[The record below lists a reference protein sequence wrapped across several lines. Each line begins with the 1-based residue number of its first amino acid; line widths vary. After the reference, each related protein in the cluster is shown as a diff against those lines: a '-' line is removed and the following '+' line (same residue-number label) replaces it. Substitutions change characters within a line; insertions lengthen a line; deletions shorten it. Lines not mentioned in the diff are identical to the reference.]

1 MNKMQKQNLLVSLN
15 KLRAYNNRINEKN
28 IYEQRNKKIILYNEE
43 VKKIMEKAEK
53 MYIDI
58 ISKKDAEIDRLKKEL
73 YGG

>member
-1 MNKMQKQNLLVSLN
+1 MLKQNLLVSLN

-28 IYEQRNKKIILYNEE
+28 ICEQRNKKIILYNEE

-53 MYIDI
+53 MYIDV

>member
-53 MYIDI
+53 MYIDV

>member
-28 IYEQRNKKIILYNEE
+28 IYEQKNKKIILYNEE

-53 MYIDI
+53 MYIDV

>member
-15 KLRAYNNRINEKN
+15 KLRAYNNRITEKN
-28 IYEQRNKKIILYNEE
+28 IYEQKNKKIILYNEE

-53 MYIDI
+53 MYIDV